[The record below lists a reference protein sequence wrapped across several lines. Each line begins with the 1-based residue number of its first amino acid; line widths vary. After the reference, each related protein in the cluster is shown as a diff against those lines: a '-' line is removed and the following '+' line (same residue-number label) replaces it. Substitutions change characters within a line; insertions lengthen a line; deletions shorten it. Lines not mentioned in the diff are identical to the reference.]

1 MSLTHRHWRTWY
13 NDARWRARRKLQL
26 QKQPLCEDCLAEGKT
41 TPATIVDHVEP
52 HGGDLRK
59 FFTGALR
66 SLCKCHH
73 DPKWA
78 DDKRGYST
86 AIGAD
91 GLPTDSNHPYYQHER
106 KYGPTSGS

>member
-1 MSLTHRHWRTWY
+1 MSLMQRPWRSWY

-52 HGGDLRK
+52 HQGNLTK
-59 FFTGALR
+59 FLTGPLR
-66 SLCKCHH
+66 SLCKRHH
-73 DPKWA
+73 DAKWA

-86 AIGAD
+86 AVGLD
-91 GLPTDSNHPYYQHER
+91 GLPTDPRHPCYRHER
-106 KYGPTSGS
+106 KYGTT